1 VTGKERILEVLSDGL
16 PHSHRELYRLG
27 VMAHSRVAD
36 LRKDG
41 HNISCWWEDHQY
53 FYRLEQRLLESATV
67 DGLSPVADSSGRP
80 AGASASP
87 LGGGAAAAAQLV
99 LPVGTKGA
107 YS

>member
-1 VTGKERILEVLSDGL
+1 MTGKQRILQVLENGR

-27 VMAHSRVAD
+27 VMVHSRVAD

-41 HNISCWWEDHQY
+41 HNIECRWEDNQY
-53 FYRLEQRLLESATV
+53 WYRLLESATV

-80 AGASASP
+80 AGSAVSP
-87 LGGGAAAAAQLV
+87 LGGGAAAAAQLS